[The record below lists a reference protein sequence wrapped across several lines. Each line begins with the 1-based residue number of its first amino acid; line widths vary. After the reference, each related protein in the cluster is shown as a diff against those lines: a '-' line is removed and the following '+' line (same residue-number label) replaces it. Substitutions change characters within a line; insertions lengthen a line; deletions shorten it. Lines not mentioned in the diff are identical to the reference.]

1 MTRVINVDAIYRTK
15 DIHKNLKKFV
25 KRFPEA
31 SAYCEFD
38 KDATL
43 DDIKKSL
50 PITDKYFADG
60 TINENWTYYFDID
73 IDENEMYMW
82 FIVRA

>member
-1 MTRVINVDAIYRTK
+1 MTRVVNVDAIYKSR
-15 DIHKNLKKFV
+15 DIHKNLKKFA

-43 DDIKKSL
+43 EDIKRSL
-50 PITDKYFADG
+50 PITDKFYADG
-60 TINENWTYYFDID
+60 TVYENWTYYFDID
-73 IDENEMYMW
+73 IDEDGMYMW
-82 FIVRA
+82 FIKRA